1 MEGII
6 LISLISYIDMMLMIV
21 YMYKGPGHW
30 KLLWQVWLPRQI
42 LLLLYYDKHY
52 YYDYIMIIFY
62 YFYHWSRTSFARQFT
77 GEELNRGANATL
89 DVWLDIV
96 AWGFWERQRSAFF
109 DVRVCH
115 LNADSYRD
123 LDPDEIFRQPKTE
136 KKSQSMPVECTAEQT

>member
-42 LLLLYYDKHY
+42 LLLLLWLYF
-52 YYDYIMIIFY
+52 IIFIIEVEPVLQD
-62 YFYHWSRTSFARQFT
+62 TT
-77 GEELNRGANATL
+77 GEELNRGTNATL

-96 AWGFWERQRSAFF
+96 AGGILGE
-109 DVRVCH
+109 
-115 LNADSYRD
+115 
-123 LDPDEIFRQPKTE
+123 
-136 KKSQSMPVECTAEQT
+136 AEVSFLWCEGLPPESRFL